1 MKNNTYNLWSKT
13 SANETIEAIQ
23 KFSGFKLKR
32 MEDIQALLKIC
43 STSEKQN
50 LFEELIF
57 TAKYAAGLKRV
68 LTEAPMNPEVKGI
81 ESLQSDYTENL
92 KKLIN
97 QLKELIRNTDES
109 FSSRFAET
117 YLELTKLS
125 VQNLNELIS
134 DFDWTK
140 MYFNAVKRGEIEW

>member
-32 MEDIQALLKIC
+32 TDDLKSLLEIC
-43 STSEKQN
+43 TASENQN

-97 QLKELIRNTDES
+97 QLKELILNTDES

-117 YLELTKLS
+117 YLELTQLS
-125 VQNLNELIS
+125 LQNLNELIS
-134 DFDWTK
+134 DLDWTK
-140 MYFNAVKRGEIEW
+140 MYFNAAKRGEIEV